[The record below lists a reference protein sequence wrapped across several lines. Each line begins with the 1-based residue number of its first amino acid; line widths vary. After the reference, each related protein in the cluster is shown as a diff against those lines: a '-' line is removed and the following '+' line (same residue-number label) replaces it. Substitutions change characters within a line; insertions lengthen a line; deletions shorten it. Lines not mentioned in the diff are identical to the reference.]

1 MRLCYLNFYA
11 KYIWTKKLCYM
22 LNISHAFIV
31 FYCCLISA
39 DHQSD
44 VIMGATAS
52 QITSLTIVYSTVYPD
67 ADQRKKIKSSAS
79 LAFVRGL
86 QRALVNSP
94 HKGPVTRKMVSFDDV
109 IMHTHILQDHFT
121 DFCHEWG
128 DIYITSL
135 YKHEKTM
142 QTKTMCIYH
151 VL

>member
-1 MRLCYLNFYA
+1 MRPCNLNFYA

-22 LNISHAFIV
+22 LDIAHAFIV
-31 FYCCLISA
+31 FYCCKISA

-67 ADQRKKIKSSAS
+67 ADQRKKSKLRVTCLCA
-79 LAFVRGL
+79 G
-86 QRALVNSP
+86 NSTGTGEFP
-94 HKGPVTRKMVSFDDV
+94 TKGPVTRKMVSFDDV
-109 IMHTHILQDHFT
+109 IMLTHILQDHFT

-135 YKHEKTM
+135 YKHQKQCKQKLCAYIM
-142 QTKTMCIYH
+142 
-151 VL
+151 